1 MCRMLAPRSVASPG
15 IWVSTFRIRSVAA
28 IANTPSANASRR
40 AGLIAGRLGVAL
52 EIGVG
57 LAGVAAPTVID
68 LLSLVVRE
76 IALLGRRHRL
86 ALPAELVVVLAE
98 PGSEFVEHAA
108 NATPAA
114 RRAQQ
119 AVPASAARARGRRP
133 LRARR
138 PRMARPPRPPQGRPA
153 RAPPACRGR
162 P

>member
-1 MCRMLAPRSVASPG
+1 MCRMLAPRSATSPG
-15 IWVSTFRIRSVAA
+15 IWLSTFRIRSVAA

-52 EIGVG
+52 EVGVG

-86 ALPAELVVVLAE
+86 ALPAELVVVLVE

-119 AVPASAARARGRRP
+119 AVPASAARVRGRRP

-138 PRMARPPRPPQGRPA
+138 PRMARPPRRPQAGRA
-153 RAPPACRGR
+153 RAR
-162 P
+162 PS